1 MQNQGFGINWKIFG
15 YSVVVIFTLMTILP
29 LIWLF
34 YSSFKPH
41 EDIVRNVFSFPKE
54 FFIDNFQRAWKVGN
68 LGIYSINSVIYT
80 TVSTSITTFLALS
93 AGYGLAKFG
102 YKISGVLVAFVGMG
116 LLITIHSVLVPLYV
130 IESRLNIDDTRLG
143 VIIPYIAFGLPF
155 LLYIATSFIKDLP
168 DALEEAAII
177 DGAGYLTIFRT
188 IILPL
193 SRPVVATMI
202 IFSFLANWNEFA
214 LVFIL
219 TSDKAIRSLPVGIN
233 SFAGGKTRDYGLQFA
248 ALIIGTL
255 PMIIMYIFSRQQLT
269 KGFSAGAIKE

>member
-1 MQNQGFGINWKIFG
+1 MENRNIGPGWKVFG
-15 YSVVVIFTLMTILP
+15 YIVVLIFAILTLAP
-29 LIWLF
+29 LLWLL

-41 EDIVRNVFSFPKE
+41 EDIVRNVFALPKE
-54 FFIDNFQRAWKVGN
+54 FFLGNFSRAWKVGN
-68 LGIYSINSVIYT
+68 LGTYAINSVIYT
-80 TVSTSITTFLALS
+80 TVSTTLTTLIALA
-93 AGYGLAKFG
+93 AGYGFAKFG
-102 YKISGVLVAFVGMG
+102 YKISGFFVFFISMG

-130 IESRLNIDDTRLG
+130 LETKLNIDDTRIG

-155 LLYIATSFIKDLP
+155 LLFIATSFIKDLP
-168 DALEEAAII
+168 DSLEEAAII
-177 DGAGYLTIFRT
+177 DGAGYLTVFSK
-188 IILPL
+188 IIIPL
-193 SRPVVATMI
+193 CTPVVATML

-214 LVFIL
+214 LVFVL

-255 PMIIMYIFSRQQLT
+255 PMIIMYIFSRKQLS